1 MSVHSEIKKVTTET
15 LRKMKFDKEKITMLT
30 AYDYTTAKMVDA
42 GGVDAI
48 LMQDFGSSLS

>member
-15 LRKMKFDKEKITMLT
+15 LRKMKLDREKITMLT

-42 GGVDAI
+42 GGVMM
-48 LMQDFGSSLS
+48 LF